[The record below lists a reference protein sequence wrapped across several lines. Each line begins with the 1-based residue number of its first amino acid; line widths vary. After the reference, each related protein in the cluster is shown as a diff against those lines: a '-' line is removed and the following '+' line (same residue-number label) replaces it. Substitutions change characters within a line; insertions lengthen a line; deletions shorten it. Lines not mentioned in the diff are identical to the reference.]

1 MYSFS
6 NFSVIIVALLEPW
19 TEIDNFTFVMCVSLA
34 FNRMLCS
41 FFVYPVN
48 GFAVAT
54 NRFTVAI
61 YIDCSFFVYP
71 VNGFAVATNRF
82 TVAIYLFMG

>member
-1 MYSFS
+1 M
-6 NFSVIIVALLEPW
+6 ALLEPW
-19 TEIDNFTFVMCVSLA
+19 TEIDNFTFVMCISLA

-54 NRFTVAI
+54 NRDYLLNQLVPNRAGHIILCLLVVCHFTT
-61 YIDCSFFVYP
+61 CL
-71 VNGFAVATNRF
+71 T
-82 TVAIYLFMG
+82 